1 MGESASNRRQELV
14 SAGGIVYREES
25 GNVQVVVCGRE
36 DPESFNLPKGTPN
49 KGERLDQTAL
59 REVQEET
66 GLEVVIEEYVGVI
79 EYEFLSNKDGVVFTK
94 TVFFYLMIPIGG
106 NFALHDSEFDT
117 VRWVDSKGISSILS
131 FGNEVEIVQKG
142 ISMVKK

>member
-1 MGESASNRRQELV
+1 MEG
-14 SAGGIVYREES
+14 
-25 GNVQVVVCGRE
+25 
-36 DPESFNLPKGTPN
+36 
-49 KGERLDQTAL
+49 TAL